1 MYISNNTVITKKSN
15 RYNKARPKYICCPQ
29 ETRLKYHDKDKLKRL
44 KTIKP
49 CKHNS
54 KLCLLY

>member
-54 KLCLLY
+54 KFL